1 MSDQLFVYPGKIVL
15 YRPTASDVIGSNH
28 PQANEDAVYPLIIS
42 SIKYKTDDNGDHTEP
57 GYDSV
62 TGVAIIEGRPVVVE
76 NVPPGDVQGTF
87 TDVVFYHEPEVTEP
101 RGVVSIQSTGRGAPV
116 VPANT
121 QISGLEAD
129 IASRGGIPTAT
140 AGDPN
145 DPTHPNNATA
155 SDSAGDL

>member
-1 MSDQLFVYPGKIVL
+1 
-15 YRPTASDVIGSNH
+15 
-28 PQANEDAVYPLIIS
+28 
-42 SIKYKTDDNGDHTEP
+42 
-57 GYDSV
+57 
-62 TGVAIIEGRPVVVE
+62 
-76 NVPPGDVQGTF
+76 
-87 TDVVFYHEPEVTEP
+87 
-101 RGVVSIQSTGRGAPV
+101 V